1 MKQARKAIEATY
13 SGYATVV
20 VHQKVTDEKTH
31 LTGYQDVTVLE
42 RQPCRLSYESITTT
56 SQQDAA
62 AEVAQSIKLF
72 IAPEIV
78 IQENSKVIIEQNG
91 RVGEYTNSGVAAVYP
106 THQEIMLKLFERWA

>member
-42 RQPCRLSYESITTT
+42 KQPCRLSFESITTT